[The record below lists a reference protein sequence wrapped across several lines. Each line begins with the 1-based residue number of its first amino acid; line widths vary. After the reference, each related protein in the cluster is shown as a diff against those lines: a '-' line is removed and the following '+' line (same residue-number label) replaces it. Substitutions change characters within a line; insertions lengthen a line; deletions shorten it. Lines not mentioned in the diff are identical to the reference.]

1 MGMVFMSEKVSVII
15 PTYKRS
21 EFLERAI
28 ESVLNQSY
36 SNLEIVVVDDN
47 EIDSRYRIDT
57 EKEMLKY
64 SKDPRVVYI
73 KNKRNVGGALARN
86 IGINQA
92 TGDYIAFL
100 DDDDIY
106 LQDKIK
112 DQLEYMLETRYD
124 MSFTD
129 VRFHNTNDRLIDY
142 RKHSYIRPNITNE
155 ELLKKH
161 LMHHLTPTSTYM
173 IKKES
178 LLKIGCFDNVKMGQ
192 EFMLML
198 KAINNGLEIGY
209 IPIAKT
215 IQYVHEGERISV
227 GQNKLDK
234 EIELYRFK
242 KKYFNRMKNREIQY
256 IKFRHNMVMTVVLL
270 RCKKYNLSIKHLML
284 AFFLSPFDFAKE
296 FLFHILKLVR
306 YR

>member
-1 MGMVFMSEKVSVII
+1 MSEKVSVII

-47 EIDSRYRIDT
+47 EIDSNYRVET
-57 EKEMLKY
+57 EKKMLKY
-64 SKDPRVVYI
+64 SNNPRVVYV
-73 KNKRNVGGALARN
+73 KNKKNVGGALARN

-92 TGDYIAFL
+92 TGKYIAFL

-106 LQDKIK
+106 IQDKIK
-112 DQLEYMLETRYD
+112 NQLEYMLETKYD

-155 ELLKKH
+155 ELLIKH

-178 LLKIGCFDNVKMGQ
+178 LLEIGCFDNVKMGQ

-198 KAINNGLEIGY
+198 KVINNGLKIGY
-209 IPIAKT
+209 LPIAKT

-234 EIELYRFK
+234 EVELYQFK
-242 KKYFNRMKNREIQY
+242 KKYFNRMKSKEIKY
-256 IKFRHNMVMTVVLL
+256 IKFRHNMVMAVVLF
-270 RCKKYNLSIKHLML
+270 RGKKYNMSGKHILL
-284 AFFLSPFDFAKE
+284 AFFLSPFDFIKE
-296 FLFHILKLVR
+296 FSLHVLKLVR